1 MLFSRGLNSYLFQFQ
16 AGHKAC
22 LTQLG
27 SMYYPVCIIATDVED
42 QYIGDV
48 KLAMESQQMFSIRE
62 QDTPEC
68 VKLDVLT
75 IEG

>member
-1 MLFSRGLNSYLFQFQ
+1 
-16 AGHKAC
+16 
-22 LTQLG
+22 
-27 SMYYPVCIIATDVED
+27 MYYPVCIIATDVED